1 MLEFLDIKENIDY
14 LESDLEKNI
23 LNHLKE
29 FLLEL
34 GKGFTYVGN
43 QVRITLDIEHYYPDL
58 VFYNRILKCFVIIDL
73 KIGKVT
79 HKDIGQMQ
87 MYVNYY
93 DREIKS
99 IDENKI
105 CSAWFVSTP
114 AGARNMV
121 LSKYAGG
128 LLISVAVINLSS
140 LYVQIPQMVIYK
152 LTGNHTG
159 EAAAS
164 IMILLFSFLIIAW
177 ALEMPFCFRF
187 STKYGSY
194 IRTALVI
201 VLFTALAIYGLFF
214 APDNMLDP
222 IFEFFLSEEKST
234 GYYFFMNGIPLISL
248 LLYYISYRI
257 SCRAYLKGAEEL
269 G

>member
-1 MLEFLDIKENIDY
+1 MWGLIY
-14 LESDLEKNI
+14 
-23 LNHLKE
+23 
-29 FLLEL
+29 
-34 GKGFTYVGN
+34 
-43 QVRITLDIEHYYPDL
+43 
-58 VFYNRILKCFVIIDL
+58 
-73 KIGKVT
+73 
-79 HKDIGQMQ
+79 KDIVSSRFSYIMAAVVSLLAPWFTFLMALTFYSEGGGDEEFQLIISGMTAVL
-87 MYVNYY
+87 MTMGWMDAVTPL
-93 DREIKS
+93 IKA
-99 IDENKI
+99 DEKKI
-105 CSAWFVSTP
+105 CSAWFMSTP
-114 AGARNMV
+114 AGAKNLV

-159 EAAAS
+159 ES
-164 IMILLFSFLIIAW
+164 VTGIMILLFSFLIIAW